1 MEVSHTVI
9 SSSNLNSQN
18 NQSSKILLIQESPP
32 YERPKRNPKSESE
45 KWPSESSGIYTGSI
59 QSREESTAELDLKKE
74 VPSVG
79 AGATAGP
86 TRFIFL

>member
-1 MEVSHTVI
+1 MIICIV
-9 SSSNLNSQN
+9 LF
-18 NQSSKILLIQESPP
+18 IQESPP

-74 VPSVG
+74 VPLVG
-79 AGATAGP
+79 AAAGS
-86 TRFIFL
+86 TRFVFLPSNFLKPQS